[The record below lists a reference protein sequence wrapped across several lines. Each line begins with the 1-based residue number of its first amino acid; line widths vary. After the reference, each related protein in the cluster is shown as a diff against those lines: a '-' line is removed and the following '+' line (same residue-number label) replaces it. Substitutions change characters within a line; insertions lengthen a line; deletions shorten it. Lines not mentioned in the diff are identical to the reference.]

1 MFEKSIFVAACNQ
14 INRKKAEPN
23 NTKEYYESYLKRKK
37 YKTVQAIKNNCFSTK
52 NYRKSKHC

>member
-14 INRKKAEPN
+14 INRIKADPN
-23 NTKEYYESYLKRKK
+23 NTKEYYESYLNRKK
-37 YKTVQAIKNNCFSTK
+37 YKTVQAIKNNFFSTK